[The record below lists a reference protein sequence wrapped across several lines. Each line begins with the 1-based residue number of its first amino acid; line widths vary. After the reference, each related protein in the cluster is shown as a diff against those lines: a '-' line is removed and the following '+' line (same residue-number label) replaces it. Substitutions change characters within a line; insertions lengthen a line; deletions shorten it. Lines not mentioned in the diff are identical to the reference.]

1 MKQFQS
7 WGFSEEGYKDK
18 GGELSHEKKV
28 HFLFCNLQSFASP
41 ATPIAKF
48 GAEIKSVKKLLWTSN
63 LRCSLPTALSF
74 SRSEIVRKTERGGR
88 KCQSYALKRNIN
100 FPQYVD
106 DLAGHY

>member
-48 GAEIKSVKKLLWTSN
+48 GAEIKSVKKT
-63 LRCSLPTALSF
+63 F
-74 SRSEIVRKTERGGR
+74 
-88 KCQSYALKRNIN
+88 
-100 FPQYVD
+100 VD
-106 DLAGHY
+106 KQV

>member
-7 WGFSEEGYKDK
+7 WVFSEEGYKDK

-48 GAEIKSVKKLLWTSN
+48 GAEIKSVKKT
-63 LRCSLPTALSF
+63 F
-74 SRSEIVRKTERGGR
+74 
-88 KCQSYALKRNIN
+88 
-100 FPQYVD
+100 VD
-106 DLAGHY
+106 K